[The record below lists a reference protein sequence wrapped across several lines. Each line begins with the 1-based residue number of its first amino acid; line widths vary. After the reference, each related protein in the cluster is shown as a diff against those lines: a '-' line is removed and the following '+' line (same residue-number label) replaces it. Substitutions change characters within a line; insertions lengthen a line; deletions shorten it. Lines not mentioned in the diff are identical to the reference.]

1 MAVGLGGGGFLGLAI
16 EAVSGT
22 YLAPTKFV
30 PIRTESLRHAQDTQW
45 RRPIRQS
52 VDNLGGVP
60 GNTRCEGE
68 VAPEATPDVVPY
80 FHLASRATCVKTGA
94 AAPFTYTFTPN
105 PNAVA
110 TKTLSITI
118 VRNGV
123 AFGYKGCTV
132 GSFTY
137 SIDNGQLVA
146 TYNIIGRD
154 EADQTVPV
162 ASWTTNINPYGAG
175 EYGFELPSAT
185 TVTDVSA
192 FSFSVDDAAEAQY
205 RFKGGGDRGA
215 EFVKFGERSV
225 TASLTRDFHNRTDYD
240 AYKALTG
247 QSFKVTASRSAND
260 EITITAPS
268 FIKNSYELGLS
279 SQGDLIVATINYE
292 ATYDQTTGR
301 AYQLVVKT
309 SEDIT
314 IT

>member
-80 FHLASRATCVKTGA
+80 FHLASRATCVKTGTG
-94 AAPFTYTFTPN
+94 PYTYTFTPN

-110 TKTLSITI
+110 TKTLSITV

-137 SIDNGQLVA
+137 SIDNGQLVV

-162 ASWTTNINPYGAG
+162 ATWTNPNPYGAG
-175 EYGFELPSAT
+175 EYGVEIPSPT
-185 TVTDVSA
+185 VVTDVSA
-192 FSFSVDDAAEAQY
+192 LSFSVDDGAEAQY

-215 EFVKFGERSV
+215 QFVKFGERSV
-225 TASLTRDFHNRTDYD
+225 TATLTRDFESRTDYD

-247 QSFKVTASRSAND
+247 QAFKVKASRSAND
-260 EITITAPS
+260 EITLSAPS
-268 FIKNSYELGLS
+268 FIKNAYELGLS
-279 SQGDLIVATINYE
+279 SQGDLITANITYE

-301 AYQLVVKT
+301 SYQLVVKT
-309 SEDIT
+309 TEDIT